1 MEDNK
6 NWSKINNDI
15 SEIVDKFQVK
25 IQEENLVN
33 DLNQS
38 LNEIIESTKNIF
50 KNLGDTVESTV
61 KDEQIKAAS
70 KDLMNTIQ
78 NEFNE
83 TIEKS
88 KSKLKEFVSLQVS
101 SEEE

>member
-1 MEDNK
+1 M
-6 NWSKINNDI
+6 
-15 SEIVDKFQVK
+15 
-25 IQEENLVN
+25 
-33 DLNQS
+33 
-38 LNEIIESTKNIF
+38 
-50 KNLGDTVESTV
+50 
-61 KDEQIKAAS
+61 KDEEIKSAS

>member
-15 SEIVDKFQVK
+15 SEIVDKFQDK

-38 LNEIIESTKNIF
+38 LYEIIESTKNIF